1 MPVLRWGAVIAVA
14 SLALAGCGAV
24 NAGSAVEEEFNE
36 AIRGEHGD
44 LIVET
49 RVNAHND
56 LPFAGGASATVV
68 VRPEASAE
76 EFAAV
81 LEDVLSFGP
90 STGDYDGVGVIANG
104 VGVCAPDPQRE
115 AKQALRDALHE
126 GGVSLAGEWACPPAS
141 GDDPR
146 PYVGTLAQFDADL
159 GVVASV
165 GGAPGLHLEAWLSE
179 PSGKISGP
187 LDELPDTLGE
197 SVDAVADLED
207 IVDFEVVEGSLNIAI
222 TPTSDPAAAQAAAEA
237 VAGPDLSVEVVLGS
251 LDPAQQTEYAALGP
265 LLDDLREVPGVVE
278 VETSTHVVTLRTM
291 DPEQVVAIQEAA
303 LAHEEFENRLT
314 LEILVGE
321 GTQATGAAE
330 YTRPLGGE
338 RDGIALFHDL
348 VTHPGV
354 SHARVQE
361 PSPTVEAW
369 ITVDVVGPLTD
380 VADLRSL
387 LPVGVEVQAS
397 SDQDNRS
404 VRFTIADTVS
414 ADDFYSVH
422 DDTDVAGLVAAWN
435 AAG

>member
-1 MPVLRWGAVIAVA
+1 MPVLRWGAGIAVA

-24 NAGSAVEEEFNE
+24 NAGSAIEEEFNE
-36 AIRGEHGD
+36 AIRAEHGD
-44 LIVET
+44 LILET

-56 LPFAGGASATVV
+56 LPFSGRASATVV
-68 VRPEASAE
+68 LRPEASAE

-81 LEDVLSFGP
+81 LEDVLSFEP
-90 STGDYDGVGVIANG
+90 STGNYDGVGVIANG
-104 VGVCAPDPQRE
+104 VGVCAPDPQRA

-126 GGVSLAGEWACPPAS
+126 AGAALAGEWACPPAS
-141 GDDPR
+141 ADDMR
-146 PYVGTLAQFDADL
+146 AYVGTLAQFDADL
-159 GVVASV
+159 DVVASV
-165 GGAPGLHLEAWLSE
+165 GAPGLHLEAWLSE
-179 PSGKISGP
+179 PAGKVSGP
-187 LDELPDTLGE
+187 LDDLPDTIGE
-197 SVDAVADLED
+197 TVGAVADLED
-207 IVDFEVVEGSLNIAI
+207 IVAFEVVEGSLNIAI
-222 TPTSDPAAAQAAAEA
+222 KPTSDPAAAQAAAEA
-237 VAGPDLSVEVVLGS
+237 VAGPELPVEIVLGS
-251 LDPAQQTEYAALGP
+251 LDPAQHEEYAALGP

-278 VETSTHVVTLRTM
+278 VATSTHVVTLRTM

-303 LAHEEFENRLT
+303 LAHEEFEKKLT

-361 PSPTVEAW
+361 SSPTVETW

-404 VRFTIADTVS
+404 VRFTIADTVT